1 MAPIVLCG
9 ALAASLLLAPAADA
23 QDAQSFPGKPIKFVV
38 PVPPGGGTDTLARI
52 VGETLAKKWGQPV
65 VVENRGGAGGN
76 LGAEAVYKSDPDG
89 HTLLFTAGGTLVNNK
104 ALYDKLNYDPAQFVP
119 VSVVAA
125 NYSVLVVHPKV
136 PASSVQQLI
145 AYAKANPEK
154 LDYASPG
161 AGTGSHLTAE
171 LFKSMTGVQITHI
184 PYKGTG
190 PALGDLVGG
199 QVTSMF
205 AELGSVLP
213 HIRAGK
219 VRALAVTSEKRN
231 ASLPD
236 VPTVAEALPGFIASP
251 WNGVVAP
258 PKTPAAVAR
267 KLSLAIAEG
276 LRQPDVSK
284 RLVERSFEPVGSTPE
299 EMAAFM
305 KQETERWDKVIR
317 GIGLKAD

>member
-1 MAPIVLCG
+1 MARILLCG
-9 ALAASLLLAPAADA
+9 ALAASLLFAAAANA
-23 QDAQSFPGKPIKFVV
+23 QDAQSYPGKPIKFVV

-52 VGETLAKKWGQPV
+52 VGETLAKKWGQAV
-65 VVENRGGAGGN
+65 LVENRGGAGGN

-104 ALYDKLNYDPAQFVP
+104 ALYDKLNYDPAQLVP

-145 AYAKANPEK
+145 AYARSNPEK

-236 VPTVAEALPGFIASP
+236 VPTVSEALPGFVASP

-258 PKTPAAVAR
+258 PKTPAAIAR

-299 EMAAFM
+299 EMAVFM